1 METLIRLLLKINK
14 NKVLVLMIEILQ
26 TMAGKLLD
34 TYLPFVKES
43 VINAEKIGNFI
54 KDNNMLDDNILIEL
68 IGDKFGYNITF
79 NEIEMVKY
87 SQYKGLGKNLIAYR
101 LIKERLEEE
110 KKNFIPFIIN
120 ILIEISVAK
129 YLK

>member
-34 TYLPFVKES
+34 TYLPFVKEA
-43 VINAEKIGNFI
+43 VINAEQIGNFI
-54 KDNNMLDDNILIEL
+54 KDNNVLENDILIEL
-68 IGDKFGYNITF
+68 IGDKFGYVVTY
-79 NEIEMVKY
+79 NEIEMVRNTT
-87 SQYKGLGKNLIAYR
+87 YKGLGKNLIAYR
-101 LIKERLEEE
+101 LVKDRFKDEG
-110 KKNFIPFIIN
+110 KNFIPFIVN
-120 ILIEISVAK
+120 ILIEIVVAK

>member
-54 KDNNMLDDNILIEL
+54 KDNNVLDDNILIEL
-68 IGDKFGYNITF
+68 IGDKFGYIITF

-101 LIKERLEEE
+101 LIKERFEEE